1 MQVIDGKVVSQHIQD
16 TLQSDIELIKS
27 KGIIPT
33 ITIVQ
38 VGENQASCVYVRN
51 KLRLCEK
58 LQINGRLE
66 KLEENVSEKEL
77 EDLIK
82 RLNNDN
88 EVNGILIQLPLPKH
102 LDEARMIELINPK
115 KDVDCF
121 HLENVGSL

>member
-1 MQVIDGKVVSQHIQD
+1 MQIIDGKVVSQHIQD
-16 TLQSDIELIKS
+16 TLAGDIELIKS
-27 KGIIPT
+27 KGIMPT

-58 LQINGRLE
+58 LQIKGTLE
-66 KLEENVSEKEL
+66 HLPENVSEAEL
-77 EDLIK
+77 ESLILK
-82 RLNNDN
+82 LNNDKD
-88 EVNGILIQLPLPKH
+88 VNGILIQLPLPKH
-102 LDEARMIELINPK
+102 LNEARMIEMINPI